1 MRCAGRRRRQSCYA
15 LCVSSCHAHRRNSY
29 IHLYMRPFNTRR
41 NSLSTSIFAVET
53 WTKLISYVQGRV
65 EHTEKTRL
73 DCAHNSYIRLGLRR
87 RIHIQMKVNILAVSV
102 LTDVSAAALSARP
115 IKNVEG
121 GIMMRALQTNQ
132 ACEDEGM
139 ALGLC
144 LGTYEDAFEDA
155 EACAYC
161 PLNAVVTSGIDT
173 CSSSDVAGFCAL
185 VESCGVAECHTHCLD
200 ELQAGADCILREVGC
215 DTCLVASGGSSPAD
229 GTTATPASSYPGVG
243 NASSGGVGSM
253 VSLASHL
260 FPSFTA
266 SGSCETLRRIQR
278 VFKIICVTYLRSEP
292 INL

>member
-1 MRCAGRRRRQSCYA
+1 MHDDIQIPRAHKINSA
-15 LCVSSCHAHRRNSY
+15 LHARSN
-29 IHLYMRPFNTRR
+29 
-41 NSLSTSIFAVET
+41 
-53 WTKLISYVQGRV
+53 
-65 EHTEKTRL
+65 EKTT
-73 DCAHNSYIRLGLRR
+73 
-87 RIHIQMKVNILAVSV
+87 MKVNILAVSV

-121 GIMMRALQTNQ
+121 GIMMRALQANQ

-215 DTCLVASGGSSPAD
+215 DTC
-229 GTTATPASSYPGVG
+229 SYPGVG
-243 NASSGGVGSM
+243 FENEDDDVVEDDDDEDTNKDKGASSGGVGFHGFFGFAF
-253 VSLASHL
+253 VSVVY
-260 FPSFTA
+260 
-266 SGSCETLRRIQR
+266 GVGIM
-278 VFKIICVTYLRSEP
+278 
-292 INL
+292 